1 MSSYFNIY
9 TSIYFKTNQH
19 TSIVGECL
27 DALYDVTIA
36 YPDKKPLTEHDIAQ
50 GMFPSEIH
58 FHIKRSVTRKKYGR
72 IILYIL
78 ELKLRP
84 INMKIHVFF
93 NIDTAFK
100 LSRRRGSDWKNG
112 FKRFGGRKITC

>member
-1 MSSYFNIY
+1 MSCIIYFY
-9 TSIYFKTNQH
+9 SIYYKTNQP
-19 TSIVGECL
+19 TSIIGECL

-58 FHIKRSVTRKKYGR
+58 FHIKRLVTRKKYVR
-72 IILYIL
+72 IILYIDL
-78 ELKLRP
+78 MFKLRP